1 MRRFFSTG
9 LLGFVALLSASAW
22 SATPAP
28 VQEATPAAGLIIG
41 FKEEGEDRANYRTER
56 GPWASDRERARKAWD
71 RSARRDR
78 ERVARLAKEAGVD
91 LAGAGEAGNAHLLRF
106 DRPLKGQALERALR
120 RLRLHPEVAWV
131 EPNVLV
137 KRQQLA
143 PGEPDDPLFGLQ
155 WHLQPPDNIT
165 NFSGLN
171 LPAAWSIRH
180 GSSVV
185 VAVVDSGVRF
195 DHPDLAGRLL
205 PGYDM
210 VSEID
215 IANDGDGRDADASDP
230 GDWVTAGEAGQG
242 VFQGCDASPSAWHGT
257 FIAGQIAAASNNA
270 AGVVG
275 LNWTASVLPV
285 RVSGKCGALLSDLLD
300 GLRWAAGLSVAG
312 APANPTP
319 ARVINLSFGGDA
331 PCSQAYQDTIDEVTR
346 DDSGRK
352 GALVVVA
359 AGNGLPQGNSA
370 LLRPADCQRVMAV
383 GAARKDGAKAAY
395 SNFGAGVALMAPGG
409 SAESSPNNLLVS
421 TDNCGKT
428 SPGSPADGDCLNVPP
443 PGHSY
448 GYKQGTSFSA
458 PQAAGVASLMLGI
471 NPALSPAQLIDRMKT
486 GARSHTFD
494 PSHSTCSATH
504 TGVCN
509 CTTATCGAGLLDAER
524 SMQLAAGP
532 AAVIVPLAQVEPG
545 SVVALDGRQSV
556 AISGS
561 TIVSYQWQQTQGTPV
576 ALTADSTSL
585 AGTTLVAEG
594 TYTFRLTVADDLGRT
609 GSDTVQVVAARPPPP
624 PGGGGS
630 SGLFWGLALWAWVVG
645 VAVSGRRRRS
655 A

>member
-1 MRRFFSTG
+1 MLKTTAMRRFFSTG

-28 VQEATPAAGLIIG
+28 TPESIPAAGLILG
-41 FKEEGEDRANYRTER
+41 FKDEGEDRASYRTER

-106 DRPLKGQALERALR
+106 DRPLKGQALDRALR

-155 WHLQPPDNIT
+155 WHLQAPDNIT

-180 GSSVV
+180 GSPVV

-195 DHPDLAGRLL
+195 DHPDLVGRLL

-215 IANDGDGRDADASDP
+215 IANDSNGRDADASDP
-230 GDWVTAGEAGQG
+230 GDWVTAGESGQG

-275 LNWTASVLPV
+275 LNWTANVLPV
-285 RVSGKCGALLSDLLD
+285 RVSGKCGALVSDLLD

-312 APANPTP
+312 APPNPTP
-319 ARVINLSFGGDA
+319 AKVINLSFGGDQ
-331 PCSQAYQDTIDEVTR
+331 PCSSAYQDTINEVTAA
-346 DDSGRK
+346 

-359 AGNGLPQGNSA
+359 AGNGLPQGNPA

-383 GAARKDGAKAAY
+383 GAARKDGAKASY
-395 SNFGAGVALMAPGG
+395 SNFGARVALMAPGG
-409 SAESSPNNLLVS
+409 SAEASPVNLLVS
-421 TDNCGKT
+421 TDN
-428 SPGSPADGDCLNVPP
+428 SGSTVPT
-443 PGHSY
+443 GNSY

-458 PQAAGVASLMLGI
+458 PQAAGVASLMLGV
-471 NPALSPAQLIDRMKT
+471 NPALSPAQLIDRMQT
-486 GARSHTFD
+486 GARAHTFD
-494 PSHSTCSATH
+494 ASRSTCSGTN

-532 AAVIVPLAQVEPG
+532 AAVIVPLGQVEPG
-545 SVVALDGRQSV
+545 SVIALDGRQSV

-561 TIVSYQWQQTQGTPV
+561 TIVSHQWQQTEGTPV
-576 ALTADSTSL
+576 ALTAATAPLS
-585 AGTTLVAEG
+585 GTTLVAEG
-594 TYTFRLTVADDLGRT
+594 TYTFRLTVVDDLGRT
-609 GSDTVQVVAARPPPP
+609 GTDTVQVVAVRPPPP
-624 PGGGGS
+624 PGGGGGS
-630 SGLFWGLALWAWVVG
+630 SGLFWGMALWAWVMG
-645 VAVSGRRRRS
+645 VAVSERRRRR